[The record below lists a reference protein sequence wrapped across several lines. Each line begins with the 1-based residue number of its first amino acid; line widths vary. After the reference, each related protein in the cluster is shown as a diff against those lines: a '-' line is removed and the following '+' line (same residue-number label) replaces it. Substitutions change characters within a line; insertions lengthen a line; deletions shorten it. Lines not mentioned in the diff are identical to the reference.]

1 MDASKSGLPVLIKIP
16 LVGDRPLVRAR
27 HTLQI
32 LLLLRFTGILIFGD
46 FLGFCVILL
55 RNGQLCSSNNTLL
68 HSYRLAT
75 CSLPCAKGCGQ
86 QSAGQH
92 SRALWLLRKPSSAL
106 PGLYG
111 DQLLNHRENVETMG
125 QVSVTQQEGQVTV
138 EQGNTFQTNC
148 TYQSSGFNGL
158 FWYQQKKGQAPQ
170 LISSQAGKGTK
181 QKDRFTTEL
190 NTDEK
195 HSVLRLKEVELS
207 DSALYLCAVS
217 DTLVQ

>member
-1 MDASKSGLPVLIKIP
+1 MHRG
-16 LVGDRPLVRAR
+16 
-27 HTLQI
+27 
-32 LLLLRFTGILIFGD
+32 
-46 FLGFCVILL
+46 
-55 RNGQLCSSNNTLL
+55 
-68 HSYRLAT
+68 
-75 CSLPCAKGCGQ
+75 
-86 QSAGQH
+86 
-92 SRALWLLRKPSSAL
+92 KPSSAL
-106 PGLYG
+106 PCLCG

-148 TYQSSGFNGL
+148 TYQSSNFLDAL
-158 FWYQQKKGQAPQ
+158 FWQKKGQAPQ

-190 NTDEK
+190 NTDGK

-217 DTLVQ
+217 DTLVQGAALAEQQPRMGRGCVCARQSSGMGPSALPWLRCFPCALQDLTARSSFPNGAGVCGCAERADPDWLTWTAGLYFPPFAG